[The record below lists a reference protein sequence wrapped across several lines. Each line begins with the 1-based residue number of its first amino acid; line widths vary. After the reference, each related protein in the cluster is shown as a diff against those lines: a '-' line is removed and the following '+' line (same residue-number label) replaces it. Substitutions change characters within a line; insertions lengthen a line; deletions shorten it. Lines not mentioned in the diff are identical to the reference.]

1 MIAVFRWM
9 LRLTLLL
16 LLVAGVA
23 LGLVWYLATRSLPD
37 YDATY
42 TVEGITAPVRIV
54 RDTQNVPHI
63 FGQTDADSFFGLGF
77 VHAQDR
83 LWQMTMM
90 RRTAQGRL
98 SELFGSRTL
107 KIAISASGARYTGD
121 GLQWWTKG
129 VDQGQ
134 LSPLAPGEDIA
145 TAQGVN
151 CKAPDA
157 STAPVSPP
165 PPGAPGGLPDDRTPV
180 SEGAFTPE
188 SAQGAANVV
197 QTYFALIGAK
207 KYDEARKLWSDG
219 GKASGMTA
227 QAFAAS
233 FDKYASYNAEIGA
246 PGEIEGAAGSLYV
259 QVPVVIYGRLKSGE
273 EVHMNGPV
281 SLRRVNDV
289 PGSTEEQRRWR
300 IAETALKPSPKS

>member
-1 MIAVFRWM
+1 MAKHHVTAAALALAAFA
-9 LRLTLLL
+9 
-16 LLVAGVA
+16 LVACGRTEQQPA
-23 LGLVWYLATRSLPD
+23 KTAEKTP
-37 YDATY
+37 
-42 TVEGITAPVRIV
+42 APVAPTASYVCDDGRTIRASYPDSDTAIV
-54 RDTQNVPHI
+54 EVD
-63 FGQTDADSFFGLGF
+63 G
-77 VHAQDR
+77 
-83 LWQMTMM
+83 
-90 RRTAQGRL
+90 RT
-98 SELFGSRTL
+98 RTL

-145 TAQGVN
+145 TVQGVN

-165 PPGAPGGLPDDRTPV
+165 PPGAQGGLPDDRTPV

-207 KYDEARKLWSDG
+207 KYDEAWKLWSDG

-233 FDKYASYNAEIGA
+233 FDKYSSYNAEIGA

-281 SLRRVNDV
+281 SLRRVNNV